1 MTPPRPQAPR
11 AGSATAVRPASPPAP
26 HVPRSTLLRLIAGVW
41 ARIEDRDQR
50 SGNSSYYLILGSTIA
65 LTAVGLL
72 MVLSSSAVEAIAEEG
87 SSYALFLKQ
96 GMFGV
101 AGLALMFILSR
112 LPVRTIKLLAWPA
125 VGVAVL
131 LLIAIFTPLGYEVN
145 GNRSWLRLGGLTAQ
159 PSEAAKFALC
169 LWMPLILA
177 RKGPLLRQVRHALI
191 PVLPVAGMIIV
202 LVVLQHDLGTSLLL
216 TLIVIA
222 TLFFAGVPKRLFL
235 VAGVLAAA
243 GAVVMALGSGNRMCR
258 ITGWLGDGQCVGI
271 NDQANAGLGAL
282 ASGGWWGLGLGQ
294 SRQKWFYI
302 PEAHNDFIFSII
314 GEELGLVGTIVVLC
328 LFGILA
334 IAILRV
340 IMRHTDPFVRI
351 TSGAILTWILGQ
363 AFVNIA
369 MVTGLLPVIGV
380 PLPFISYGGSSLLV
394 VLCGI
399 GVVLSFARAR
409 PTPRRGTGGASRVS
423 LLTGRDGRFEP
434 DLAGP
439 SGRGRG

>member
-1 MTPPRPQAPR
+1 MTPPRHQAPR
-11 AGSATAVRPASPPAP
+11 TGSVAAARPAGPRPAAA
-26 HVPRSTLLRLIAGVW
+26 HVPRSTALRLVAGIW
-41 ARIEDRDQR
+41 AKIEDRDQR
-50 SGNSSYYLILGSTIA
+50 SGNSSYYLILGSALA

-96 GMFGV
+96 GMFGIV
-101 AGLALMFILSR
+101 GITGMFVLSR
-112 LPVRTIKLLAWPA
+112 LPVRYIKMLAWPA
-125 VGVAVL
+125 IGLAVL
-131 LLIAIFTPLGYEVN
+131 LLVAIFTPLGYEVN
-145 GNRSWLRLGGLTAQ
+145 NNRSWLRLGGFTAQ

-177 RKGPLLRQVRHALI
+177 RKGALLRRLHHALI
-191 PVLPVAGMIIV
+191 PVLPIAALIV
-202 LVVLQHDLGTSLLL
+202 GLVVLQHDLGTALLL
-216 TLIVIA
+216 MLIVVA
-222 TLFFAGVPKRLFL
+222 TLFFAGVPKRLF
-235 VAGVLAAA
+235 VIAGVIAAVGA
-243 GAVVMALGSGNRMCR
+243 GALALSSGNRMCR
-258 ITGWLGDGQCVGI
+258 ITGWLGGSQCVGI
-271 NDQANAGLGAL
+271 NDQADAGLGAL

-380 PLPFISYGGSSLLV
+380 PLPFISNGGSSLVV

-399 GVVLSFARAR
+399 GVVLSFARTR
-409 PTPRRGTGGASRVS
+409 PTPRRFGVTGSASARLP
-423 LLTGRDGRFEP
+423 LLTP
-434 DLAGP
+434 AGTT
-439 SGRGRG
+439 GRGRG

>member
-1 MTPPRPQAPR
+1 MVITPPRPQAPR
-11 AGSATAVRPASPPAP
+11 VGASPVRPAPPR
-26 HVPRSTLLRLIAGVW
+26 VPRSTLLRLIAGVW

-72 MVLSSSAVEAIAEEG
+72 MVLSSSAVEAIAQEG

-96 GMFGV
+96 GMFGIL
-101 AGLALMFILSR
+101 GLIGMFVLSR
-112 LPVRTIKLLAWPA
+112 LPVSMLKKLAWPA
-125 VGVAVL
+125 VGLAVL
-131 LLIAIFTPLGYEVN
+131 LLIAVFTPLGYEVN
-145 GNRSWLRLGGLTAQ
+145 GNRSWLRFGGLTGQ

-169 LWMPLILA
+169 LWMSLILA
-177 RKGPLLRQVRHALI
+177 RKGALLRQLHHALI
-191 PVLPVAGMIIV
+191 PVLPVAALIV
-202 LVVLQHDLGTSLLL
+202 GLVVLQRDLGTSLLL
-216 TLIVIA
+216 VMIVMAI
-222 TLFFAGVPKRLFL
+222 LFFAGVPKRLFV

-243 GAVVMALGSGNRMCR
+243 GAVAMALGSGNRMCR
-258 ITGWLGDGQCVGI
+258 ITGWLGAGQCVGV

-294 SRQKWFYI
+294 SRQKWYYI

-314 GEELGLVGTIVVLC
+314 GEELGLVGTLVVVC

-351 TSGAILTWILGQ
+351 TSGAILTWIIGQ

-399 GVVLSFARAR
+399 GVVLSFARTR
-409 PTPRRGTGGASRVS
+409 PTARRGVPTGSGVGRVP
-423 LLTGRDGRFEP
+423 LLNGLDRGTDAR
-434 DLAGP
+434 AT
-439 SGRGRG
+439 GRGRG